1 MEISIRGT
9 GVGGTVRAI
18 PSKSL
23 AHRMLICASLAEGES
38 EVVCPTVNADIE
50 ATAVCLRALGAS
62 LRRVG
67 ESIFVRPL
75 ARERAETCAAPCG
88 ESGSTLRFLLPV
100 ACALGRNATFTG
112 RGRLP
117 ERPMDALCAALRAHG
132 ADVSA
137 DKLPITVSGA
147 LRGGEFRL
155 PHNVSSQY
163 VSGLLFAL
171 ALLEEGGAVAL
182 DGEPESAPYIELTR
196 ASLSRFGVRTAR
208 EGNAF
213 LVPPGQKYVSSG
225 RVVVEGD
232 WSNAAFWLC
241 AGAIGRKTVTVT
253 GLDAASLQGDRA
265 VTALLERFGA
275 RVETAADAVTV
286 SPGALR
292 GIEIDARDIPDL
304 VPVLAVTAAAA
315 EGETRVT
322 GAKRLR
328 LKESDRIASTSA
340 LLRALGAQ
348 VRETEDGLVITGGG
362 LRGGTV
368 DSCGDHRIAMAA
380 ATASCACA
388 QPVTIRGAEAVAKS
402 YPDFFA
408 DFAALGGEITDRRE

>member
-1 MEISIRGT
+1 MDICIRGT
-9 GVGGTVRAI
+9 DVGGTVRSI

-23 AHRMLICASLAEGES
+23 AHRMLICAALAGEES
-38 EVVCPTVNADIE
+38 EVVCPSLNADIE
-50 ATAVCLRALGAS
+50 ATAVCLGAFGAK

-75 ARERAETCAAPCG
+75 PREQTLSCTAPCG

-100 ACALGRNATFTG
+100 ACALGQEATFTG

-117 ERPMDALCAALRAHG
+117 ERPMGALCGALRAHG
-132 ADVSA
+132 ASVSA

-147 LRGGEFRL
+147 LRGGEFTL
-155 PHNVSSQY
+155 PHDVSSQY
-163 VSGLLFAL
+163 VTGLLFAL
-171 ALLEEGGAVAL
+171 ALKAEGGCVAL
-182 DGEPESAPYIELTR
+182 DGEPESAPYIDLTR
-196 ASLSRFGVRTAR
+196 HALARFGVQTERS
-208 EGNAF
+208 GNTF
-213 LVPPGQKYVSSG
+213 LVPPGQRYVSPG

-241 AGAIGRKTVTVT
+241 AGAIGRRSVTVT
-253 GLDAASLQGDRA
+253 GLDSASLQGDRA

-275 RVETAADAVTV
+275 RTETTQDAVTV
-286 SPGALR
+286 FPGTLR
-292 GIEIDARDIPDL
+292 GIEIDARNIPDL

-315 EGETRVT
+315 QGETRIT

-328 LKESDRIASTSA
+328 LKESDRIASTAA

-348 VRETEDGLVITGGG
+348 VRETEDGLVIAGGS

-368 DSCGDHRIAMAA
+368 DACGDHRIAMAA
-380 ATASCACA
+380 AVGACAC
-388 QPVTIRGAEAVAKS
+388 PDRVTILGAEAVAKS
-402 YPDFFA
+402 YPAFFE
-408 DFAALGGEITDRRE
+408 DFAALGGHVEERRD

>member
-1 MEISIRGT
+1 MEISIRGS

-38 EVVCPTVNADIE
+38 DVVCPALNADIE
-50 ATAVCLRALGAS
+50 ATAVCLGALGAG

-75 ARERAETCAAPCG
+75 PEKMSEVCSAPCG

-100 ACALGRNATFTG
+100 ACALGREATFTG

-132 ADVSA
+132 ASVSA
-137 DKLPITVSGA
+137 DRLPIRVSGG
-147 LRGGEFRL
+147 LRAGTFSL

-171 ALLEEGGAVAL
+171 ACLQEGGCVEL
-182 DGEPESAPYIELTR
+182 DGPPESAPYIELTR
-196 ASLSRFGVRTAR
+196 DALARFGVRTER
-208 EGNAF
+208 EGNSF
-213 LVPPGQKYVSSG
+213 LVPAGQRLVSPG
-225 RVVVEGD
+225 RVFVEGD

-241 AGAIGRKTVTVT
+241 AGAIGGGSITVT
-253 GLDAASLQGDRA
+253 GLDPASLQGDRA
-265 VTALLERFGA
+265 VVKLLRDFGA
-275 RVETAADAVTV
+275 RVETQGDAVTV
-286 SPGALR
+286 YPSSLH
-292 GIEIDARDIPDL
+292 GIEFDARDVPDL

-315 EGETRVT
+315 EGETRIT

-328 LKESDRIASTSA
+328 LKESDRIATTAA
-340 LLRALGAQ
+340 LLRALGAS
-348 VRETEDGLVITGGG
+348 VREMEDGLVITGGG
-362 LRGGTV
+362 LRGGTA
-368 DSCGDHRIAMAA
+368 DASGDHRIAMAA
-380 ATASCACA
+380 AVASCACA
-388 QPVTIRGAEAVAKS
+388 EPVRILGAQAVAKS

-408 DFAALGGEITDRRE
+408 DFAALGGTIQ